1 MKKAKFVI
9 MILFTSILL
18 LIVSN
23 VSKAATEYT
32 YKDEAQGIE
41 WAYQLDDS
49 DNVINLR
56 CKTTTKTGKVE
67 IPSTIDGKTVISLNG
82 ISNNT
87 NGFNE
92 GAFKDCAGITEVVIP
107 NTVITIG
114 SGTFRNCTGLKS
126 IVIPDSVTSID
137 SNAFGGCSG
146 MTSVTFSKHLTSIGY
161 SAFSNCT
168 GLKNVELPDSVTT
181 LGEYAFERCSGIKD
195 LTLSNSLSKISRYAF
210 ADCSGL
216 VNVKL
221 PESVTTIEYCAF
233 ENCGRLQKILIP
245 DSVASIH
252 DGAFLYIDSDFTIY
266 GNDNMT
272 SKQFAEE
279 NKIPF
284 DYIANWDKTASGSD
298 VTAPTVES
306 IKVAYESVMSYNYD
320 SDKGMWMIPAGADLA
335 IEVTFSEDVQGSK
348 VPTLTVKFGNGKN
361 ISLTN
366 GTISG
371 SKITYIYTIKSTDEG
386 VMTTVDL
393 RGGDIKDTSGN
404 AATLSCPT
412 IEIQYESGKF
422 AYANGTATKPEN
434 NSGNSNNGNTSN
446 GGTNS
451 GSSANGNTGSSNNS
465 SSSNSGKNNTSNSG
479 NSNGNDKTIASG
491 KLPQTGVGVGL
502 IATLIATSCL
512 GIFAFLKI
520 RKYRGI

>member
-92 GAFKDCAGITEVVIP
+92 GAFKDCAGITEITIP
-107 NTVITIG
+107 NTIVIIG
-114 SGTFRNCTGLKS
+114 DSAFMNCTGLKS
-126 IVIPDSVTSID
+126 ITIPDSVTSIGTY
-137 SNAFGGCSG
+137 AFGKCSG
-146 MTSVTFSKHLTSIGY
+146 ITNVTFSKNLTSIGRG
-161 SAFSNCT
+161 AFLDCT
-168 GLKNVELPDSVTT
+168 GLKSVKIPDSVTIIDY
-181 LGEYAFERCSGIKD
+181 GAFENCSGIKE
-195 LTLSNSLSKISRYAF
+195 LTLSNNLSKISDSLFRG
-210 ADCSGL
+210 CSGL
-216 VNVKL
+216 VNVRI
-221 PESVTTIEYCAF
+221 PESVTTIGDCAF
-233 ENCGRLQKILIP
+233 SDCNRLQKILIP

-252 DGAFLYIDSDFTIY
+252 EDAFGWTKPNCTIY

-306 IKVAYESVMSYNYD
+306 IKVAYKSIMSYNYD
-320 SDKGMWMIPAGADLA
+320 SDKGMWMMPTGADLA

-348 VPTLTVKFGNGKN
+348 VPTLTVKFGNGNN

-371 SKITYIYTIKSTDEG
+371 LKITYIYTIKNTDEG
-386 VMTTVDL
+386 VLTTVDL
-393 RGGDIKDTSGN
+393 KGGNITDTSGN